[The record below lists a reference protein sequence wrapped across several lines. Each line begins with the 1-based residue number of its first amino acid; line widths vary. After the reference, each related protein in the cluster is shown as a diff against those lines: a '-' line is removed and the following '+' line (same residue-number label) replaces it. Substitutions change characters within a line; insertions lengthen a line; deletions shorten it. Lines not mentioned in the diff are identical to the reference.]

1 MMRWESSRSI
11 AAILNLDPTA
21 SHPPGPKVMV
31 EDDAGVVRRLDTG
44 NDRIERYIQLTG
56 HTCYTVNLSTTGT
69 CVQQPSPTFVPV
81 LSLQPAWGM

>member
-1 MMRWESSRSI
+1 
-11 AAILNLDPTA
+11 
-21 SHPPGPKVMV
+21 MV